1 LIQIIPRIL
10 EFSKGLESQLPFG
23 FFFAAKGDGCYI
35 FFKYK
40 LKFYYKTDLIFLP
53 IWLYSKLVMPEFTLK
68 QEARNVL
75 WPILLV
81 FVMFILATVFP
92 ATKHLSREISPATIA
107 FFRYFWGTVP
117 LIPLFIVENRRK
129 RRSVLRRDALAMAG
143 LGVLGIALF
152 SICYNFGLKLSTAY
166 NGSLLI
172 NSQPIFT
179 TLLAPLIIKE
189 DFSVLR
195 TVGALAGVVG
205 VYLIVAG
212 GLQLGSV
219 LTHEYFWGNLIL
231 LGGALSISIYSIL
244 LKRYVIKY
252 GGLVPTFLS
261 MLSGTVVLLAAAV
274 LITGRHVFHGITIG
288 SWPLLIYIGVVGT
301 ALVYPLF
308 NLALKATGVVRAVGF
323 KLLIP
328 VFGIALS
335 IMLLG
340 ERPGLF
346 TCFGA
351 VIVIASVYLIQRI
364 PVSVNK

>member
-1 LIQIIPRIL
+1 
-10 EFSKGLESQLPFG
+10 
-23 FFFAAKGDGCYI
+23 
-35 FFKYK
+35 
-40 LKFYYKTDLIFLP
+40 
-53 IWLYSKLVMPEFTLK
+53 LK

-92 ATKHLSREISPATIA
+92 ATKHLSREISPAAIA
-107 FFRYFWGTVP
+107 FFRYFWGTIP
-117 LIPLFIVENRRK
+117 LIPLFIVENRRN
-129 RRSVLRRDALAMAG
+129 RRSLSHRDTLAMVG
-143 LGVLGIALF
+143 LGILGIALF

-195 TVGALAGVVG
+195 TLGAVAGVVG
-205 VYLIVAG
+205 VYLIIAG
-212 GLQLGSV
+212 GSRAGDI

-261 MLSGTVVLLAAAV
+261 MLSGTVVLLVAAV
-274 LITGRHVFHGITIG
+274 FITGTQIFQGITLG

-335 IMLLG
+335 ILLLG
-340 ERPGLF
+340 ERPEVF
-346 TCFGA
+346 TYVGA
-351 VIVIASVYLIQRI
+351 AIVIASVYLIQRV
-364 PVSVNK
+364 PVGVRKTI

>member
-1 LIQIIPRIL
+1 
-10 EFSKGLESQLPFG
+10 
-23 FFFAAKGDGCYI
+23 
-35 FFKYK
+35 
-40 LKFYYKTDLIFLP
+40 
-53 IWLYSKLVMPEFTLK
+53 MK
-68 QEARNVL
+68 QETRNVL
-75 WPILLV
+75 WPVLLI

-92 ATKHLSREISPATIA
+92 ATKHLSKDISPATIA
-107 FFRYFWGTVP
+107 FFRYFWGTIP
-117 LIPLFIVENRRK
+117 LIPFFIVENRRN
-129 RRSVLRRDALAMAG
+129 RRALNYRDVLVMFG
-143 LGVLGIALF
+143 LGVLGIAVF

-189 DFSVLR
+189 DFSGVR
-195 TVGALAGVVG
+195 TVGALAGVAG

-212 GLQLGSV
+212 GLRLGDI

-244 LKRYVIKY
+244 LKRYVIRY
-252 GGLVPTFLS
+252 GGFIPTFLS
-261 MLSGTVVLLAAAV
+261 MLSGAVALLVAA
-274 LITGRHVFHGITIG
+274 IIIDGNRFFQGITPR
-288 SWPLLIYIGVVGT
+288 SWPLLIYIGVIGT

-328 VFGIALS
+328 VFAVAMS
-335 IMLLG
+335 VFLLG

-346 TCFGA
+346 TYVGA
-351 VIVIASVYLIQRI
+351 AVVIASVYLIQRV
-364 PVSVNK
+364 PVRVRKSI

>member
-1 LIQIIPRIL
+1 
-10 EFSKGLESQLPFG
+10 
-23 FFFAAKGDGCYI
+23 
-35 FFKYK
+35 
-40 LKFYYKTDLIFLP
+40 LKRD
-53 IWLYSKLVMPEFTLK
+53 V
-68 QEARNVL
+68 RNVL
-75 WPILLV
+75 WPILLI

-107 FFRYFWGTVP
+107 FFRYFWGTIP
-117 LIPLFIVENRRK
+117 LIPLFVVENRRK
-129 RRSVLRRDALAMAG
+129 RRPLIHRDALAMAG

-152 SICYNFGLKLSTAY
+152 SICFNFGLKLSTAY

-179 TLLAPLIIKE
+179 TLLAPLIIRE
-189 DFSVLR
+189 DFSVVRILGAL
-195 TVGALAGVVG
+195 VGAVG

-212 GLQLGSV
+212 GLRPADI

-231 LGGALSISIYSIL
+231 LGGALSISVYSIL

-252 GGLVPTFLS
+252 GGFIPTFLT

-274 LITGRHVFHGITIG
+274 LIAGNRVFRGITLG

-328 VFGIALS
+328 VFAVALS
-335 IMLLG
+335 VILLG

-346 TCFGA
+346 TYVGA
-351 VIVIASVYLIQRI
+351 AIVIASVYLIQRV
-364 PVSVNK
+364 PVRVRKTI

>member
-1 LIQIIPRIL
+1 
-10 EFSKGLESQLPFG
+10 
-23 FFFAAKGDGCYI
+23 
-35 FFKYK
+35 
-40 LKFYYKTDLIFLP
+40 
-53 IWLYSKLVMPEFTLK
+53 MPESTLK
-68 QEARNVL
+68 REAHSVL
-75 WPILLV
+75 WPILLGC
-81 FVMFILATVFP
+81 VMFILATVFP

-117 LIPLFIVENRRK
+117 LIPLFIIENRRNK
-129 RRSVLRRDALAMAG
+129 RTLTHRDALAMIG

-152 SICYNFGLKLSTAY
+152 SICFNFGLKRSTAY

-189 DFSVLR
+189 DFSLVR
-195 TVGALAGVVG
+195 TVGALVGVVG

-212 GLQLGSV
+212 GLSPGDI

-244 LKRYVIKY
+244 LKRYVIRY
-252 GGLVPTFLS
+252 GGFVPTFLT
-261 MLSGTVVLLAAAV
+261 MLSGTIVLFAAAL
-274 LITGRHVFHGITIG
+274 LITGKRVFQGITPG
-288 SWPLLIYIGVVGT
+288 SWLLLIYIGVVGT

-328 VFGIALS
+328 VFAVVLS
-335 IMLLG
+335 VILLG

-346 TCFGA
+346 TYIGA
-351 VIVIASVYLIQRI
+351 VIVIASVYLIQRV
-364 PVSVNK
+364 PVRFKK

>member
-1 LIQIIPRIL
+1 
-10 EFSKGLESQLPFG
+10 
-23 FFFAAKGDGCYI
+23 
-35 FFKYK
+35 
-40 LKFYYKTDLIFLP
+40 
-53 IWLYSKLVMPEFTLK
+53 LK
-68 QEARNVL
+68 QETRNVL
-75 WPILLV
+75 WPVLLI

-92 ATKHLSREISPATIA
+92 ATKHLSKDISPATIA
-107 FFRYFWGTVP
+107 FFRYFWGTIP
-117 LIPLFIVENRRK
+117 LIPFFIVENRRN
-129 RRSVLRRDALAMAG
+129 RRALNYRDVLVMFG

-189 DFSVLR
+189 DFSGVR
-195 TVGALAGVVG
+195 IVGALAGVAG

-212 GLQLGSV
+212 GLRLGDI

-244 LKRYVIKY
+244 LKRYVIRY
-252 GGLVPTFLS
+252 GGFIPTFLS
-261 MLSGTVVLLAAAV
+261 MLSGAVVLLVAA
-274 LITGRHVFHGITIG
+274 IIIDGNRFFQGITPR
-288 SWPLLIYIGVVGT
+288 SWSLLIYIGVIGT

-328 VFGIALS
+328 VFAVALS
-335 IMLLG
+335 VFLLG

-346 TCFGA
+346 TYVGA
-351 VIVIASVYLIQRI
+351 AVVIASVYLIQRV
-364 PVSVNK
+364 PVRVRKSI

>member
-1 LIQIIPRIL
+1 
-10 EFSKGLESQLPFG
+10 
-23 FFFAAKGDGCYI
+23 
-35 FFKYK
+35 
-40 LKFYYKTDLIFLP
+40 
-53 IWLYSKLVMPEFTLK
+53 MPESTLK

-92 ATKHLSREISPATIA
+92 ATKHLSKAISPATIA

-117 LIPLFIVENRRK
+117 LIPLFIIDKRRN
-129 RRSVLRRDALAMAG
+129 RRSVNYRDVLALFA

-152 SICYNFGLKLSTAY
+152 SICFNFGLKLSTAY

-189 DFSVLR
+189 DFSGVR
-195 TVGALAGVVG
+195 TAGALAGVAG

-212 GLQLGSV
+212 GVRLGQI

-261 MLSGTVVLLAAAV
+261 MLSGTIVLLVAAV
-274 LITGRHVFHGITIG
+274 FISGKRVFQGVTPG
-288 SWPLLIYIGVVGT
+288 SWPLLIYIGLVGT

-308 NLALKATGVVRAVGF
+308 NMALKATGVVRAVGF
-323 KLLIP
+323 KMLIP

-335 IMLLG
+335 IILLG
-340 ERPGLF
+340 ERPGLS
-346 TCFGA
+346 TYVGA
-351 VIVIASVYLIQRI
+351 AIVIASVYLIQRV
-364 PVSVNK
+364 PVRVRKSI

>member
-1 LIQIIPRIL
+1 
-10 EFSKGLESQLPFG
+10 
-23 FFFAAKGDGCYI
+23 
-35 FFKYK
+35 
-40 LKFYYKTDLIFLP
+40 
-53 IWLYSKLVMPEFTLK
+53 MPESTLK
-68 QEARNVL
+68 QETRNVL
-75 WPILLV
+75 WPVLLI

-92 ATKHLSREISPATIA
+92 ATKHLSKDISPATIA
-107 FFRYFWGTVP
+107 FFRYFWGTIP
-117 LIPLFIVENRRK
+117 LIPFFIVENRRN
-129 RRSVLRRDALAMAG
+129 RRALNYRDVLVMFG

-189 DFSVLR
+189 DFSGVR
-195 TVGALAGVVG
+195 IVGALAGVAG

-212 GLQLGSV
+212 GLRLGDI

-244 LKRYVIKY
+244 LKRYVIRY
-252 GGLVPTFLS
+252 GGFIPTFLS
-261 MLSGTVVLLAAAV
+261 MLSGALALLVAA
-274 LITGRHVFHGITIG
+274 IIIDGNRFFQGITPR
-288 SWPLLIYIGVVGT
+288 SWSLLIYIGVIGT

-328 VFGIALS
+328 VFAVALS
-335 IMLLG
+335 VFLLG

-346 TCFGA
+346 TYVGA
-351 VIVIASVYLIQRI
+351 AVVIASVYLIQRV
-364 PVSVNK
+364 PVRVRKSI

>member
-1 LIQIIPRIL
+1 
-10 EFSKGLESQLPFG
+10 
-23 FFFAAKGDGCYI
+23 
-35 FFKYK
+35 
-40 LKFYYKTDLIFLP
+40 
-53 IWLYSKLVMPEFTLK
+53 MK

-92 ATKHLSREISPATIA
+92 ATKHLSREISPAAIA
-107 FFRYFWGTVP
+107 FFRYFWGTIP
-117 LIPLFIVENRRK
+117 LIPLFIVENRRN
-129 RRSVLRRDALAMAG
+129 RRSLSHRDTLAMVG
-143 LGVLGIALF
+143 LGILGIALF

-195 TVGALAGVVG
+195 TLGAVAGVVG
-205 VYLIVAG
+205 VYLIIAG
-212 GLQLGSV
+212 GSRAGDI

-261 MLSGTVVLLAAAV
+261 MLSGTVVLLVAAV
-274 LITGRHVFHGITIG
+274 FITGTQIFQGITLG

-335 IMLLG
+335 ILLLG
-340 ERPGLF
+340 ERPEVF
-346 TCFGA
+346 TYVGA
-351 VIVIASVYLIQRI
+351 AIVIASVYLIQRV
-364 PVSVNK
+364 PVGVRKTI

>member
-1 LIQIIPRIL
+1 
-10 EFSKGLESQLPFG
+10 
-23 FFFAAKGDGCYI
+23 
-35 FFKYK
+35 
-40 LKFYYKTDLIFLP
+40 
-53 IWLYSKLVMPEFTLK
+53 MPETTLK
-68 QEARNVL
+68 QETRNVL
-75 WPILLV
+75 WPILLI

-92 ATKHLSREISPATIA
+92 ATKHLSKAISPATIA

-117 LIPLFIVENRRK
+117 LIPLFVVDKRRKGRFLNRR
-129 RRSVLRRDALAMAG
+129 DTLAMFG
-143 LGVLGIALF
+143 LGVVGIALF
-152 SICYNFGLKLSTAY
+152 SICFNFGLKLSTAY

-189 DFSVLR
+189 DFSGVR
-195 TVGALAGVVG
+195 TAGALAGVAG

-212 GLQLGSV
+212 GVPLGEL

-261 MLSGTVVLLAAAV
+261 MLSGTVVLIVAAV
-274 LITGRHVFHGITIG
+274 FITGKRVFQGITPG

-335 IMLLG
+335 IILLG

-346 TCFGA
+346 TYIGA
-351 VIVIASVYLIQRI
+351 VIVIGSVYLIQRM
-364 PVSVNK
+364 PVRVGKSK

>member
-1 LIQIIPRIL
+1 
-10 EFSKGLESQLPFG
+10 
-23 FFFAAKGDGCYI
+23 
-35 FFKYK
+35 
-40 LKFYYKTDLIFLP
+40 
-53 IWLYSKLVMPEFTLK
+53 LK
-68 QEARNVL
+68 QETRNVL
-75 WPILLV
+75 WPVLLI

-92 ATKHLSREISPATIA
+92 ATKHLSKDISPATIA
-107 FFRYFWGTVP
+107 FFRYFWGTIP
-117 LIPLFIVENRRK
+117 LIPFFIVENRRN
-129 RRSVLRRDALAMAG
+129 RRALNYRDVLVMFG

-189 DFSVLR
+189 DFSGVR
-195 TVGALAGVVG
+195 TVGALAGVAG

-212 GLQLGSV
+212 GLRLGDI

-244 LKRYVIKY
+244 LKRYVIRY
-252 GGLVPTFLS
+252 GGFIPTFLS
-261 MLSGTVVLLAAAV
+261 MLSGAVALLVAA
-274 LITGRHVFHGITIG
+274 IIIDGNRFFQGITPR
-288 SWPLLIYIGVVGT
+288 SWPLLIYIGVIGT

-328 VFGIALS
+328 VFAVAMS
-335 IMLLG
+335 VFLLG

-346 TCFGA
+346 TYVGA
-351 VIVIASVYLIQRI
+351 AVVIASVYLIQRV
-364 PVSVNK
+364 PVRVRKSI

>member
-1 LIQIIPRIL
+1 MI
-10 EFSKGLESQLPFG
+10 
-23 FFFAAKGDGCYI
+23 
-35 FFKYK
+35 
-40 LKFYYKTDLIFLP
+40 
-53 IWLYSKLVMPEFTLK
+53 
-68 QEARNVL
+68 
-75 WPILLV
+75 
-81 FVMFILATVFP
+81 
-92 ATKHLSREISPATIA
+92 
-107 FFRYFWGTVP
+107 
-117 LIPLFIVENRRK
+117 
-129 RRSVLRRDALAMAG
+129 G
-143 LGVLGIALF
+143 LGFLGIALF

-189 DFSVLR
+189 DFSVIR
-195 TVGALAGVVG
+195 TIGALAGIAG

-212 GLQLGSV
+212 GLQLGDI

-252 GGLVPTFLS
+252 GGFVPTFLS
-261 MLSGTVVLLAAAV
+261 MLSGTVVLLVAAV
-274 LITGRHVFHGITIG
+274 LITGNQIFRGITFG

-328 VFGIALS
+328 VFAVALS
-335 IMLLG
+335 VILIG

-346 TCFGA
+346 TYAGA
-351 VIVIASVYLIQRI
+351 VIVIASVYLIQRLPARVRKSI
-364 PVSVNK
+364 

>member
-1 LIQIIPRIL
+1 
-10 EFSKGLESQLPFG
+10 
-23 FFFAAKGDGCYI
+23 
-35 FFKYK
+35 
-40 LKFYYKTDLIFLP
+40 
-53 IWLYSKLVMPEFTLK
+53 LK
-68 QEARNVL
+68 QETRNVL
-75 WPILLV
+75 WPVLLI

-92 ATKHLSREISPATIA
+92 ATKHLSKDISPATIA
-107 FFRYFWGTVP
+107 FFRYFWGTIP
-117 LIPLFIVENRRK
+117 LIPFFIVENRRN
-129 RRSVLRRDALAMAG
+129 RRALNYRDVLVMFG
-143 LGVLGIALF
+143 LGVLGIAVF

-189 DFSVLR
+189 DFSGVR
-195 TVGALAGVVG
+195 TVGALAGVAG

-212 GLQLGSV
+212 GLRLGDI

-244 LKRYVIKY
+244 LKRYVIRY
-252 GGLVPTFLS
+252 GGFIPTFLS
-261 MLSGTVVLLAAAV
+261 MLSGAVALLVAA
-274 LITGRHVFHGITIG
+274 IIIDGNRFFQGITPR
-288 SWPLLIYIGVVGT
+288 SWPLLIYIGVIGT

-328 VFGIALS
+328 VFAVAMS
-335 IMLLG
+335 VFLLG

-346 TCFGA
+346 TYVGA
-351 VIVIASVYLIQRI
+351 AVVIASVYLIQRV
-364 PVSVNK
+364 PVRVRKSI